1 MAVLGIATAAG
12 WILYLSSPALKGPES
27 TTSVERQPS
36 QTNEQLNE
44 LETQLGLLTA
54 DHESLIQ
61 ENLALRTLNEVLN
74 EAQEEAAAGSS
85 RADQQVLDLEQTV
98 NSLNQSASSLQDERL
113 QLLAQVDQLEKNQ
126 EETVFRFSE
135 QLDKNNVELK
145 KARQGQQEQSEE
157 IVQLTE
163 RLDQVLGMS
172 NDTMDDLQPSTD
184 SDREISEVADTS
196 METTSAE
203 AVAESPRADQ
213 QVLDLEQTVNNLNQS
228 VDNLQNERHQLLAQ
242 VDQLITQLENLSQL
256 ASQSE
261 IAVSDTTTMGDSASE
276 QTAQTETAET
286 MTQTSSEETS
296 ELAASLDELNS
307 EVVASLKESVGSL
320 QNERHQLLAQVDHLT
335 AQLDSLS
342 QLASQ
347 SETAVSDTTTMG
359 DSASEQTAQT
369 ETAETMTQTS
379 SEETSELAAS
389 LDELNSEVVASL
401 KESVS
406 SLQNERHQLL
416 AQVDHLTAQL
426 DSLSQLA
433 SQSETAVS
441 DTATMGDSASEQ
453 TAQTET
459 AETTAQTSSEE
470 TSELATSLDELNGEV
485 VASLKESV
493 SSLQSERLQL
503 LAQVDQLEKNQEE
516 TVFRFSEQLDE
527 NNAELEKA
535 LQQQQEQSKAIV
547 QLTEQLEQ
555 VLEMSNDTMEDL
567 QPATDSDSEVSEV
580 ADTSMETTSAEAV
593 AESPRADPQVLDLE
607 QTVNNLNQSV
617 GNLQDERIQLFAQ
630 VDHLTAQLE
639 NLSQLASQ
647 SKTAV
652 SDTTTIGESASEQTA
667 QTETAETTA
676 QTSSEETSEL
686 VANLDEL
693 NSEVVASLKESV
705 SGLQN
710 QLQTTHN
717 EVDRLALQLD
727 SSNRRTK
734 YLEIRLRYASK
745 HLRRH
750 RAKKRESEVKSEN
763 LVMEHQVLQENL
775 SELSSTL
782 NQSIVENK
790 TEMALL
796 VSKFSVIRLESDV
809 IFDSG
814 SAKLSTQ
821 GLETLRDIAQNYQD
835 YPDRIMSI
843 EGHTDNKLI
852 AGNLARFY
860 PTNWELSAARAAAA
874 ANFLTQQ
881 GVPEDKLRI
890 VGFGALQPIAS
901 NDTEEGRASNRRIE
915 IRLAPKLSEAET
927 N

>member
-12 WILYLSSPALKGPES
+12 WILYLSSPAPKGPES

-98 NSLNQSASSLQDERL
+98 NSLNQSVSSLQDERL

-135 QLDKNNVELK
+135 QFDENNAELE
-145 KARQGQQEQSEE
+145 KALQQQQEQSEA

-163 RLDQVLGMS
+163 QLEQVLEMS
-172 NDTMDDLQPSTD
+172 NDTMEDLQPATGSDSEVSEVADTSMETTSAEAVTESPRADQQVLDLEQTVSNLNQSVDNLQNERLHLLTQVDQLTTQLENLSQLASQSETAVRDTTTMGESAPEQTAQAETAETMTQTSTEETSELTASLDELNSEVVASLKESVNSLQYQLQTTHNEVDRLALQLASSERRTRYLAIRLRYASKHLRRHRAKKRESEETSALTASLDELNSEVVASLKESVSSLQNERLQLLARVDYLTAQFNSLSQLANQSETVVSDTTTIGESTSEQAAQTENVETTIQTQPEETPELAASLDELYGGMVESLKESVYNLQNERQQLLAQVAQLEKIQEEEVIRFSEQFDENNTELEKALQQQQEQSEAIVQLTEQLEQVLEMSNDTMEELQPATGSD
-184 SDREISEVADTS
+184 SKVSEVADTS

-203 AVAESPRADQ
+203 AVAESSRADQ

-228 VDNLQNERHQLLAQ
+228 VDNLQNERFHLLAQ
-242 VDQLITQLENLSQL
+242 VDQLTTQLENLSQL

-261 IAVSDTTTMGDSASE
+261 TAVRDTTTMGESAP
-276 QTAQTETAET
+276 
-286 MTQTSSEETS
+286 
-296 ELAASLDELNS
+296 
-307 EVVASLKESVGSL
+307 
-320 QNERHQLLAQVDHLT
+320 
-335 AQLDSLS
+335 
-342 QLASQ
+342 
-347 SETAVSDTTTMG
+347 
-359 DSASEQTAQT
+359 
-369 ETAETMTQTS
+369 
-379 SEETSELAAS
+379 
-389 LDELNSEVVASL
+389 
-401 KESVS
+401 
-406 SLQNERHQLL
+406 
-416 AQVDHLTAQL
+416 
-426 DSLSQLA
+426 
-433 SQSETAVS
+433 
-441 DTATMGDSASEQ
+441 EQ

-459 AETTAQTSSEE
+459 AETTAQTSTEE
-470 TSELATSLDELNGEV
+470 TSELT
-485 VASLKESV
+485 AS
-493 SSLQSERLQL
+493 
-503 LAQVDQLEKNQEE
+503 
-516 TVFRFSEQLDE
+516 
-527 NNAELEKA
+527 
-535 LQQQQEQSKAIV
+535 
-547 QLTEQLEQ
+547 
-555 VLEMSNDTMEDL
+555 
-567 QPATDSDSEVSEV
+567 
-580 ADTSMETTSAEAV
+580 
-593 AESPRADPQVLDLE
+593 
-607 QTVNNLNQSV
+607 
-617 GNLQDERIQLFAQ
+617 
-630 VDHLTAQLE
+630 
-639 NLSQLASQ
+639 
-647 SKTAV
+647 
-652 SDTTTIGESASEQTA
+652 
-667 QTETAETTA
+667 
-676 QTSSEETSEL
+676 
-686 VANLDEL
+686 LDEL
-693 NSEVVASLKESV
+693 NSEVLASLKESV
-705 SGLQN
+705 SGLQS
-710 QLQTTHN
+710 QLQTTHS
-717 EVDRLALQLD
+717 EVDRLALQLA
-727 SSNRRTK
+727 SSERRTR
-734 YLEIRLRYASK
+734 YLATRLKYASK
-745 HLRRH
+745 HLGRH
-750 RAKKRESEVKSEN
+750 RAKKRESEFKSEN
-763 LVMEHQVLQENL
+763 LVMERQVLQENL

-782 NQSIVENK
+782 DQSIAENK

-821 GLETLRDIAQNYQD
+821 GLETLLDIAQKYQD

-874 ANFLTQQ
+874 ANFLTRQ

-901 NDTEEGRASNRRIE
+901 NNTEEGRASNRRIE

>member
-12 WILYLSSPALKGPES
+12 WILYLSSPAPKGPES

-74 EAQEEAAAGSS
+74 EAQEAAAAGSS

-126 EETVFRFSE
+126 EESVFRFSE
-135 QLDKNNVELK
+135 QLDENNAELE
-145 KARQGQQEQSEE
+145 KALQQQQEQSEA

-163 RLDQVLGMS
+163 KLEQVLEMS
-172 NDTMDDLQPSTD
+172 NDTMEDLQPATD
-184 SDREISEVADTS
+184 SDSEVSEVADTS

-228 VDNLQNERHQLLAQ
+228 VDNLQNERLHLLTQ
-242 VDQLITQLENLSQL
+242 VDQLTTQLENLSQL
-256 ASQSE
+256 ASQS
-261 IAVSDTTTMGDSASE
+261 
-276 QTAQTETAET
+276 
-286 MTQTSSEETS
+286 
-296 ELAASLDELNS
+296 
-307 EVVASLKESVGSL
+307 K
-320 QNERHQLLAQVDHLT
+320 
-335 AQLDSLS
+335 
-342 QLASQ
+342 
-347 SETAVSDTTTMG
+347 TAVSDTT
-359 DSASEQTAQT
+359 
-369 ETAETMTQTS
+369 
-379 SEETSELAAS
+379 
-389 LDELNSEVVASL
+389 
-401 KESVS
+401 
-406 SLQNERHQLL
+406 
-416 AQVDHLTAQL
+416 
-426 DSLSQLA
+426 
-433 SQSETAVS
+433 
-441 DTATMGDSASEQ
+441 TMGDSASEQ

-503 LAQVDQLEKNQEE
+503 LAEVDQLEKNQEE
-516 TVFRFSEQLDE
+516 SVFRFSEQLDE

-535 LQQQQEQSKAIV
+535 LQQQQEQSEAIV
-547 QLTEQLEQ
+547 QLTEKLEQ

-593 AESPRADPQVLDLE
+593 AESPRADQQVLDLE

-617 GNLQDERIQLFAQ
+617 DNLQNERHQLLAQ
-630 VDHLTAQLE
+630 VDQLTTQLG

-647 SKTAV
+647 SEIAV
-652 SDTTTIGESASEQTA
+652 SDTTTMGDSASEQTA
-667 QTETAETTA
+667 QAETAETMT
-676 QTSSEETSEL
+676 QTSTEETSEL
-686 VANLDEL
+686 TASLDEI
-693 NSEVVASLKESV
+693 NSEVLASLKESV
-705 SGLQN
+705 SGLQS
-710 QLQTTHN
+710 QLQSTHN
-717 EVDRLALQLD
+717 EVDRLALQLA
-727 SSNRRTK
+727 SSERRTR
-734 YLEIRLRYASK
+734 YLETRLKYASK

-750 RAKKRESEVKSEN
+750 RATKRESDVKSEN
-763 LVMEHQVLQENL
+763 LVVERQVLQEDL
-775 SELSSTL
+775 SKMSSTL
-782 NQSIVENK
+782 IQSRKENK
-790 TEMALL
+790 TEIALL
-796 VSKFSVIRLESDV
+796 RSKFSAIRLESDV

-814 SAKLSTQ
+814 SAKLNTQ
-821 GLETLRDIAQNYQD
+821 GLETLRDIAQIYQD

-852 AGNLARFY
+852 AENLARFY

-901 NDTEEGRASNRRIE
+901 NDTEEGRAANRRIE
-915 IRLAPKLSEAET
+915 IRLAPKLSEVET

>member
-1 MAVLGIATAAG
+1 MQPKPLTWILMAVLGIATAAG
-12 WILYLSSPALKGPES
+12 WILYLSSPAPKGPES

-74 EAQEEAAAGSS
+74 EAQEAAAAGSS

-135 QLDKNNVELK
+135 QLDENNVELEK
-145 KARQGQQEQSEE
+145 TLQQQQEQSEA

-163 RLDQVLGMS
+163 QLEQVLEMS
-172 NDTMDDLQPSTD
+172 NDTMEDLQPATGSD
-184 SDREISEVADTS
+184 SEVSEVADTS

-228 VDNLQNERHQLLAQ
+228 VGSLQNERLHLLTQ
-242 VDQLITQLENLSQL
+242 VDQLTTQLENLSQL

-261 IAVSDTTTMGDSASE
+261 ITVSDTTTIGDSSSE

-286 MTQTSSEETS
+286 TAQTSSEETS

-359 DSASEQTAQT
+359 DSS
-369 ETAETMTQTS
+369 
-379 SEETSELAAS
+379 
-389 LDELNSEVVASL
+389 
-401 KESVS
+401 
-406 SLQNERHQLL
+406 
-416 AQVDHLTAQL
+416 
-426 DSLSQLA
+426 
-433 SQSETAVS
+433 
-441 DTATMGDSASEQ
+441 SEQ

-516 TVFRFSEQLDE
+516 SVFRFSEQLDE

-567 QPATDSDSEVSEV
+567 QPATDSDNEVSEV

-593 AESPRADPQVLDLE
+593 AESPRADQQVLDLE

-617 GNLQDERIQLFAQ
+617 GSLQNERLHLLTQ
-630 VDHLTAQLE
+630 VDQLTTQLE

-647 SKTAV
+647 SEITV
-652 SDTTTIGESASEQTA
+652 SDTTTMGESASEQTA
-667 QTETAETTA
+667 QTETAETMT
-676 QTSSEETSEL
+676 QTSSAETSEL
-686 VANLDEL
+686 AASLDEI
-693 NSEVVASLKESV
+693 NSEVLASLKESV
-705 SGLQN
+705 SGLQSH
-710 QLQTTHN
+710 LQTTHN
-717 EVDRLALQLD
+717 EVDRLALLLA
-727 SSNRRTK
+727 SSERRTR
-734 YLEIRLRYASK
+734 YLETRLRYASK

-750 RAKKRESEVKSEN
+750 RAGKRESDVKSEN
-763 LVMEHQVLQENL
+763 LEMERQVLQENL
-775 SELSSTL
+775 SEVSSTL
-782 NQSIVENK
+782 NQSITENK

-821 GLETLRDIAQNYQD
+821 GLETLRDIAQKYQD

-915 IRLAPKLSEAET
+915 IRLAPKLSETET

>member
-12 WILYLSSPALKGPES
+12 WILYLSSPAPKGPES

-44 LETQLGLLTA
+44 LETQLGFLTA

-74 EAQEEAAAGSS
+74 EAQEAAAAGSS

-135 QLDKNNVELK
+135 QLDENNVELE
-145 KARQGQQEQSEE
+145 KALQQQQEQSEA

-163 RLDQVLGMS
+163 QLEQVLEMS
-172 NDTMDDLQPSTD
+172 NDTMEDLQPATG
-184 SDREISEVADTS
+184 SDGEVSEVADTS

-228 VDNLQNERHQLLAQ
+228 VGSLQNERLHLLTQ
-242 VDQLITQLENLSQL
+242 VDQLTTQLENLSQL
-256 ASQSE
+256 ASQSKT
-261 IAVSDTTTMGDSASE
+261 AVSDTTTIGDSASE

-286 MTQTSSEETS
+286 TAQTSSEETS

-320 QNERHQLLAQVDHLT
+320 QNERHRLLAQVDHLT

-347 SETAVSDTTTMG
+347 SETAVSDTT
-359 DSASEQTAQT
+359 
-369 ETAETMTQTS
+369 
-379 SEETSELAAS
+379 
-389 LDELNSEVVASL
+389 
-401 KESVS
+401 
-406 SLQNERHQLL
+406 
-416 AQVDHLTAQL
+416 
-426 DSLSQLA
+426 
-433 SQSETAVS
+433 
-441 DTATMGDSASEQ
+441 TMGDSASEQ

-516 TVFRFSEQLDE
+516 RVFRFSEQLDE
-527 NNAELEKA
+527 NNVELEKA
-535 LQQQQEQSKAIV
+535 LQQQQEQSEAIV

-567 QPATDSDSEVSEV
+567 QPATGSDSEVSEV

-593 AESPRADPQVLDLE
+593 AESPRADQQVLDLE

-617 GNLQDERIQLFAQ
+617 GSLQNERHQLLAQ
-630 VDHLTAQLE
+630 VDQLTTQLE

-652 SDTTTIGESASEQTA
+652 SDTTTIGDSASEQTA

-676 QTSSEETSEL
+676 QTSSEETSKL
-686 VANLDEL
+686 VASLDEL
-693 NSEVVASLKESV
+693 NSEVLASLKESV

-717 EVDRLALQLD
+717 EFDRLALQLA
-727 SSNRRTK
+727 SSERRTR
-734 YLEIRLRYASK
+734 YLETRLRYASK

-750 RAKKRESEVKSEN
+750 RAEKRESEVKSERRTRYLETRLRYASKHLRRHRAEKRESEVKSEN
-763 LVMEHQVLQENL
+763 LEIERQVLQENL
-775 SELSSTL
+775 SEVSSTL
-782 NQSIVENK
+782 NQSITENK
-790 TEMALL
+790 TEIALL

>member
-12 WILYLSSPALKGPES
+12 WILYLSSPAPKGPES

-135 QLDKNNVELK
+135 QLDKNNAELK
-145 KARQGQQEQSEE
+145 KARQGQQEQSEEIVQLTERLEKIQEEEAIRLSEQLDKNNAELKKALQGQQEQSEE

-203 AVAESPRADQ
+203 AVAESPRVDQ

-242 VDQLITQLENLSQL
+242 VDQLTTQLENLSQL
-256 ASQSE
+256 ASQSKT
-261 IAVSDTTTMGDSASE
+261 AVSDTTTIGDSASE

-286 MTQTSSEETS
+286 TAQTSSEETS
-296 ELAASLDELNS
+296 ELAASLDELNG

-320 QNERHQLLAQVDHLT
+320 QNERHQLLAQVEHLT

-347 SETAVSDTTTMG
+347 SETAVSDTT
-359 DSASEQTAQT
+359 
-369 ETAETMTQTS
+369 
-379 SEETSELAAS
+379 
-389 LDELNSEVVASL
+389 
-401 KESVS
+401 
-406 SLQNERHQLL
+406 
-416 AQVDHLTAQL
+416 
-426 DSLSQLA
+426 
-433 SQSETAVS
+433 
-441 DTATMGDSASEQ
+441 TMGDSASEQ

-516 TVFRFSEQLDE
+516 SVFRFSEQLDE

-593 AESPRADPQVLDLE
+593 AESPRADQQVLDLE

-617 GNLQDERIQLFAQ
+617 GNLQDERIQLLAQ

-652 SDTTTIGESASEQTA
+652 SDTTTIGESTSEQTA

-717 EVDRLALQLD
+717 EVDRLALLLA
-727 SSNRRTK
+727 SSERRTK
-734 YLEIRLRYASK
+734 YLGIRLRYASK

-814 SAKLSTQ
+814 SAKLSTE
-821 GLETLRDIAQNYQD
+821 GLETLRDIAQKYQD

-901 NDTEEGRASNRRIE
+901 NDTKEGRATNRRIE

>member
-12 WILYLSSPALKGPES
+12 WILYLSSPAPKGPES

-44 LETQLGLLTA
+44 LETQLGFLTA

-98 NSLNQSASSLQDERL
+98 NSLNQSASSLQDEHL

-135 QLDKNNVELK
+135 QLDENNVELE
-145 KARQGQQEQSEE
+145 KALQQQQEQSEA

-163 RLDQVLGMS
+163 QLEQVLEMS
-172 NDTMDDLQPSTD
+172 NDTMEDLQPATG
-184 SDREISEVADTS
+184 SDGEVSEVADTS

-228 VDNLQNERHQLLAQ
+228 VGSLQNERLHLLTQ
-242 VDQLITQLENLSQL
+242 VDQLTTQLENLSQL
-256 ASQSE
+256 ASQSKT
-261 IAVSDTTTMGDSASE
+261 AVSDTTTIGDSASE

-286 MTQTSSEETS
+286 TAQTSSEETS

-320 QNERHQLLAQVDHLT
+320 QNERHRLLAQVDHLT

-347 SETAVSDTTTMG
+347 SETAVSDTT
-359 DSASEQTAQT
+359 
-369 ETAETMTQTS
+369 
-379 SEETSELAAS
+379 
-389 LDELNSEVVASL
+389 
-401 KESVS
+401 
-406 SLQNERHQLL
+406 
-416 AQVDHLTAQL
+416 
-426 DSLSQLA
+426 
-433 SQSETAVS
+433 
-441 DTATMGDSASEQ
+441 TMGDSASEQ

-527 NNAELEKA
+527 NNVELEKA
-535 LQQQQEQSKAIV
+535 LQQQQEQSEAIV

-567 QPATDSDSEVSEV
+567 QPATGSDSEVSEV

-593 AESPRADPQVLDLE
+593 AESPRADQQVLDLE

-617 GNLQDERIQLFAQ
+617 GSLQNERHQLLAQ

-647 SKTAV
+647 SKTAAR
-652 SDTTTIGESASEQTA
+652 DTTTIGDSASEQTA

-676 QTSSEETSEL
+676 QTSSEETSKL
-686 VANLDEL
+686 VASLDEL
-693 NSEVVASLKESV
+693 NSEVLASLKESV

-717 EVDRLALQLD
+717 EFDRLALQLA
-727 SSNRRTK
+727 SSERRTR
-734 YLEIRLRYASK
+734 YLETRLRYASK

-750 RAKKRESEVKSEN
+750 RAEKRESEVKSERRTRYLETRLRYASKHLRRHRAEKRESEVKSERRTRYLETRLRYASKHLRRHRAEKRESEVKSEN
-763 LVMEHQVLQENL
+763 LEIERQVLQENL
-775 SELSSTL
+775 SEVSSTL
-782 NQSIVENK
+782 NQSITENK
-790 TEMALL
+790 TEIALL

>member
-12 WILYLSSPALKGPES
+12 WILYLSSPASKGPES
-27 TTSVERQPS
+27 TTSVEQQPS

-44 LETQLGLLTA
+44 LKTQLGLLTT

-61 ENLALRTLNEVLN
+61 ETLALRTLNEALN
-74 EAQEEAAAGSS
+74 DAQEEAAAESS

-135 QLDKNNVELK
+135 QLDENNAELEK
-145 KARQGQQEQSEE
+145 TLQQQQEQSEA

-163 RLDQVLGMS
+163 QLEQVLEMS
-172 NDTMDDLQPSTD
+172 NDTMEDLQPTTGSD
-184 SDREISEVADTS
+184 SEVSEVADTS

-228 VDNLQNERHQLLAQ
+228 VDNLQNERFHLLTQ
-242 VDQLITQLENLSQL
+242 VDQLTTQLENLSQL

-261 IAVSDTTTMGDSASE
+261 TAASDTTTMGESAPE

-296 ELAASLDELNS
+296 EL
-307 EVVASLKESVGSL
+307 
-320 QNERHQLLAQVDHLT
+320 T
-335 AQLDSLS
+335 
-342 QLASQ
+342 
-347 SETAVSDTTTMG
+347 
-359 DSASEQTAQT
+359 
-369 ETAETMTQTS
+369 
-379 SEETSELAAS
+379 AS

-406 SLQNERHQLL
+406 SLQNERLQLL
-416 AQVDHLTAQL
+416 ARVDHLTAQL

-433 SQSETAVS
+433 NQSKTVVS
-441 DTATMGDSASEQ
+441 DTTTIGESTSEQ
-453 TAQTET
+453 TAQTEN
-459 AETTAQTSSEE
+459 AETTIQTQPEE
-470 TSELATSLDELNGEV
+470 SSELAASLDELYGGMVE
-485 VASLKESV
+485 SLKESV
-493 SSLQSERLQL
+493 YNLQNERQQL
-503 LAQVDQLEKNQEE
+503 LAQVAQLEKIQEE
-516 TVFRFSEQLDE
+516 EAIRLSELLDK
-527 NNAELEKA
+527 NNGELKKA
-535 LQQQQEQSKAIV
+535 LQQQQEQSEAIV

-567 QPATDSDSEVSEV
+567 QPTTGSDSEVSEV
-580 ADTSMETTSAEAV
+580 ANTSMETTSAEAV
-593 AESPRADPQVLDLE
+593 AESPRADQQVLDLE

-617 GNLQDERIQLFAQ
+617 GSLQNERHQLLAQ

-652 SDTTTIGESASEQTA
+652 SDTTTIGESASGQTA

-693 NSEVVASLKESV
+693 NSEVVASLKEFV

-717 EVDRLALQLD
+717 EVDRLALQLA
-727 SSNRRTK
+727 SSESRTK
-734 YLEIRLRYASK
+734 YLGTRLRYASK
-745 HLRRH
+745 HLGRH

-763 LVMEHQVLQENL
+763 LEMERQVLQENL
-775 SELSSTL
+775 SEVSSTL
-782 NQSIVENK
+782 NQSITENK

-796 VSKFSVIRLESDV
+796 VSKFLVIRLESDV

-901 NDTEEGRASNRRIE
+901 NDTEEGRAANRRIE

>member
-1 MAVLGIATAAG
+1 M
-12 WILYLSSPALKGPES
+12 
-27 TTSVERQPS
+27 
-36 QTNEQLNE
+36 
-44 LETQLGLLTA
+44 ETQFDLLTA

-61 ENLALRTLNEVLN
+61 ENLALRTLNEASN
-74 EAQEEAAAGSS
+74 EAQEAAAAESS

-98 NSLNQSASSLQDERL
+98 NSLNQSASSLRDERL
-113 QLLAQVDQLEKNQ
+113 QLLAQVDQLEKIQ
-126 EETVFRFSE
+126 EEEAIKLSE
-135 QLDKNNVELK
+135 QFDENNAELE
-145 KARQGQQEQSEE
+145 KALQQQQEQSEA

-163 RLDQVLGMS
+163 RLEKIQEEEAIKLSEQFDENNAELEKALQQQQEQSEAIVQLTERLEKIQEEEAIKLSEQFDENNAELEKALQQQQEQSEAIVQLTEQLEQVLEMS
-172 NDTMDDLQPSTD
+172 NDTMEDLQPATD
-184 SDREISEVADTS
+184 SDSEVSEVADTS

-203 AVAESPRADQ
+203 AVAESPQADQ

-242 VDQLITQLENLSQL
+242 VDQLTTQLENLLQL

-261 IAVSDTTTMGDSASE
+261 IAVSDTTTMGESAPE
-276 QTAQTETAET
+276 QTVQTETAET
-286 MTQTSSEETS
+286 MTQTSAEETS

-307 EVVASLKESVGSL
+307 EVL
-320 QNERHQLLAQVDHLT
+320 
-335 AQLDSLS
+335 
-342 QLASQ
+342 
-347 SETAVSDTTTMG
+347 
-359 DSASEQTAQT
+359 
-369 ETAETMTQTS
+369 
-379 SEETSELAAS
+379 
-389 LDELNSEVVASL
+389 ASL

-406 SLQNERHQLL
+406 SLQNERLQLL
-416 AQVDHLTAQL
+416 SRVDHLTAQL
-426 DSLSQLA
+426 DSQSQLA
-433 SQSETAVS
+433 NQSETVAS
-441 DTATMGDSASEQ
+441 DTTTKEESASEQ
-453 TAQTET
+453 TAQTEN
-459 AETTAQTSSEE
+459 AETTIQTQPEE
-470 TSELATSLDELNGEV
+470 SSELAASLDELYGGMVE
-485 VASLKESV
+485 SLKESV
-493 SSLQSERLQL
+493 YNLQNERQQL
-503 LAQVDQLEKNQEE
+503 LAQVAQLEKIQEE
-516 TVFRFSEQLDE
+516 EAIRLSEQFDE

-535 LQQQQEQSKAIV
+535 LQQQQEQSEAIV

-593 AESPRADPQVLDLE
+593 AESPRADQQVLDLE

-617 GNLQDERIQLFAQ
+617 GSLQNERHQLLAQ

-639 NLSQLASQ
+639 NLLQLASQ
-647 SKTAV
+647 SEIAV
-652 SDTTTIGESASEQTA
+652 SDTTTMGESAPEQTA
-667 QTETAETTA
+667 QTETAETMT
-676 QTSSEETSEL
+676 QTSAEETSEL
-686 VANLDEL
+686 AASLDEL
-693 NSEVVASLKESV
+693 NSEVVASLKEFV

-717 EVDRLALQLD
+717 EVDRLALQLA
-727 SSNRRTK
+727 SSESRTK
-734 YLEIRLRYASK
+734 YLGTRLRYASK
-745 HLRRH
+745 HLGRHRAKKRESEVKSERRTRYLATRLRYASKHLGRH

-763 LVMEHQVLQENL
+763 LVMERQVLQEDL

-782 NQSIVENK
+782 DQSIAENQ

-821 GLETLRDIAQNYQD
+821 GLETLRDIAQKYQD

-901 NDTEEGRASNRRIE
+901 NDTEEGRAANRRIE

>member
-12 WILYLSSPALKGPES
+12 WILYLSSPASKGPES
-27 TTSVERQPS
+27 TTSVEQQPS

-44 LETQLGLLTA
+44 LKTQLGLLTT

-61 ENLALRTLNEVLN
+61 ETLALRTLNEALN
-74 EAQEEAAAGSS
+74 DAQEEAAAESS

-135 QLDKNNVELK
+135 QLDENNAELEK
-145 KARQGQQEQSEE
+145 TLQQQQEQSEA

-163 RLDQVLGMS
+163 QLEQVLEMS
-172 NDTMDDLQPSTD
+172 NDTMEDLQPTTGSD
-184 SDREISEVADTS
+184 SEVSEVADTS

-228 VDNLQNERHQLLAQ
+228 VDNLQNERFHLLTQ
-242 VDQLITQLENLSQL
+242 VDQLTTQLENLSQL

-261 IAVSDTTTMGDSASE
+261 TAVSDTTTMGESAPE

-296 ELAASLDELNS
+296 EL
-307 EVVASLKESVGSL
+307 
-320 QNERHQLLAQVDHLT
+320 T
-335 AQLDSLS
+335 
-342 QLASQ
+342 
-347 SETAVSDTTTMG
+347 
-359 DSASEQTAQT
+359 
-369 ETAETMTQTS
+369 
-379 SEETSELAAS
+379 AS

-406 SLQNERHQLL
+406 SLQNERLQLL
-416 AQVDHLTAQL
+416 ARVDHLTAQL

-433 SQSETAVS
+433 NQSKTVVS
-441 DTATMGDSASEQ
+441 DTTTIGESTSEQ
-453 TAQTET
+453 TAQTEN
-459 AETTAQTSSEE
+459 AETTIQTQPEE
-470 TSELATSLDELNGEV
+470 SSELAASLDELYGGMVE
-485 VASLKESV
+485 SLKESV
-493 SSLQSERLQL
+493 YNLQNERQQL
-503 LAQVDQLEKNQEE
+503 LAQVTQLEKIQEE
-516 TVFRFSEQLDE
+516 EAIRLSELLDK
-527 NNAELEKA
+527 NNGELKKA
-535 LQQQQEQSKAIV
+535 LQQQQEQSEAIV

-567 QPATDSDSEVSEV
+567 QPTTGSDSEVSEV
-580 ADTSMETTSAEAV
+580 ANTSMETTSAEAV
-593 AESPRADPQVLDLE
+593 AESPRADQQVLDLE

-617 GNLQDERIQLFAQ
+617 GSLQNERHQLLAQ

-652 SDTTTIGESASEQTA
+652 SDTTTMGESAPEQTA
-667 QTETAETTA
+667 QTETAETMT

-693 NSEVVASLKESV
+693 NSEVVASLKEFV

-717 EVDRLALQLD
+717 EVDRLALQLA
-727 SSNRRTK
+727 SSESRTK
-734 YLEIRLRYASK
+734 YLGTRLRYASK
-745 HLRRH
+745 HLGRH

-763 LVMEHQVLQENL
+763 LEMERQVLQENL
-775 SELSSTL
+775 SEVSSTL
-782 NQSIVENK
+782 NQSITENK

-796 VSKFSVIRLESDV
+796 VSKFLVIRLESDV

-901 NDTEEGRASNRRIE
+901 NDTEEGRAANRRIE